1 MTGYIMSLCNR
12 RLFFSSMS
20 LGRKI
25 PESMNVAFREK
36 RGSAIRLFNQY
47 KFRSIHSRSLLHTSK
62 VISPTTLLS
71 QPKRYPHLLVPI
83 VNKRWHAGHSHD
95 HSHTEEQAHLMKAFK
110 GAKDPGSRITLIGMG
125 VNVGLTALKG
135 VGGWMTNSAS
145 LVADA
150 AHSLSD
156 LISDVVTLYT
166 FNKARQ
172 PSDTKYPFGY
182 GRYEAIGTL
191 GVSSFLILAA
201 VGIGQHSIELL
212 IETLPYFA
220 ESLAATAPVEV
231 VEAGSTVGSLKPVE
245 SVSLSH
251 SHGHHGAISPNA
263 LWFAL
268 ISVFAKEALYRATI
282 VTAKKTN
289 SQVLAANA
297 WHHRSDA
304 YSSMV
309 AVAAIIGAYAGFPA
323 LDPIGGIIVSG
334 MILKSG
340 VGMGLGALKELTDV
354 RLSPAIAHKVEHFI
368 LECQPDLGTYF
379 ELGPLRGRKTGPF
392 YHLEVT
398 LLPEPQTTIEQLN
411 KIQQVLR
418 KKIGENHDLKDFKD
432 IVFIVG
438 EKRDTTT
445 F

>member
-1 MTGYIMSLCNR
+1 MLS
-12 RLFFSSMS
+12 
-20 LGRKI
+20 
-25 PESMNVAFREK
+25 P
-36 RGSAIRLFNQY
+36 
-47 KFRSIHSRSLLHTSK
+47 
-62 VISPTTLLS
+62 VI
-71 QPKRYPHLLVPI
+71 V
-83 VNKRWHAGHSHD
+83 KRWHAGHSHD
-95 HSHTEEQAHLMKAFK
+95 HTHGEEQAQLMKALK

-135 VGGWMTNSAS
+135 VGGWLTNSAS

-172 PSDTKYPFGY
+172 PSDIKHPFGY

-191 GVSSFLILAA
+191 GVSSFLVLAGI
-201 VGIGQHSIELL
+201 GIGQHSIELL
-212 IETLPYFA
+212 LETLP
-220 ESLAATAPVEV
+220 SLVETSIATSPIEV
-231 VEAGSTVGSLKPVE
+231 VEETSAATSPKSSVFPSLFHSHEHHSTV
-245 SVSLSH
+245 
-251 SHGHHGAISPNA
+251 SPNA

-268 ISVFAKEALYRATI
+268 ISVFSKEALYRASKRST
-282 VTAKKTN
+282 KTN

-304 YSSMV
+304 YSSLV
-309 AVAAIIGAYAGFPA
+309 AVAAILGAYAGFPA

-354 RLSPAIAHKVEHFI
+354 RLSPATAHQVEDFI
-368 LECQPDLGTYF
+368 LECQPDLATYC
-379 ELGPLRGRKTGPF
+379 EVAKLRGRKTGPF

-398 LLPEPQTTIEQLN
+398 LHLQSQATVEQATQV
-411 KIQQVLR
+411 QQVLR
-418 KKIGENHDLKDFKD
+418 KKIEDNHHLKDFRD
-432 IVFIVG
+432 VVFII
-438 EKRDTTT
+438 EDKRG
-445 F
+445 